1 MMRSTNFL
9 LPQDFFFLWV
19 KLTTEPPRS
28 FSPTREVIASLGR
41 NQRHR
46 EGKGTKEA
54 ERSLLVASWPPSQEP
69 EATTPRR
76 GAEGLHQLQA
86 ITWVLSQRCPCHAR
100 QAPCKQHGASYRPSL
115 TSCCFSSLG

>member
-28 FSPTREVIASLGR
+28 FSPIQVIASLGG

-46 EGKGTKEA
+46 EGKGAKEA
-54 ERSLLVASWPPSQEP
+54 EQHLLVASWPPNQEP
-69 EATTPRR
+69 KATTCRR

-100 QAPCKQHGASYRPSL
+100 QAPCKQHAASYRPSL
-115 TSCCFSSLG
+115 TSCCFSSFG